1 MFSVLTPPPSYMY
14 LLAPPSHTHTD
25 NGSQYHPPLTCI
37 SLHPPPTHTDNGSQY
52 HPPPTHTDNGSQYQ
66 DNLEQI
72 SGQRTVPNVFIN
84 GKHIGGCD
92 AVVLLY
98 STGELAKLL
107 VRGTQEKDPFNKDHT
122 YDYDLIVIGGGSG
135 GLACSK
141 VKFQYRNGWFKH
153 FVAFCLTV
161 YM

>member
-1 MFSVLTPPPSYMY
+1 MLVSLCIFSVNSPSY
-14 LLAPPSHTHTD
+14 LFAPPT
-25 NGSQYHPPLTCI
+25 
-37 SLHPPPTHTDNGSQY
+37 PPPTHTPDNA
-52 HPPPTHTDNGSQYQ
+52 SQYQ

-92 AVVLLY
+92 AVVRLY

-107 VRGTQEKDPFNKDHT
+107 VKGTQEKDPFNKDHT

-141 VKFQYRNGWFKH
+141 VICSVRLVQ
-153 FVAFCLTV
+153 AFAELYTCKTREFTNERIALLYTLGIIHSDVMCL
-161 YM
+161 